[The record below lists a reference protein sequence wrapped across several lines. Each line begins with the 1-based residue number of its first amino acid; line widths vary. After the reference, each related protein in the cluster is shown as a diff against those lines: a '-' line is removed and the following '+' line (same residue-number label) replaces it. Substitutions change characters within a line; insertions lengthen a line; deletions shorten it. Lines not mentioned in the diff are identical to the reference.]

1 LAGGGKG
8 HIKLPQHKHRQLFG
22 CDRQKR
28 QKIRLGAKG
37 GEEGLEKAS
46 SIKPDLILLDV
57 IMPKINGI
65 QVLQKLK
72 DSPDTKNIPVVI
84 LTVIGEQD
92 IIDKALKLGAEGY
105 IIKSTVDLNQLISEI
120 KSYLKN

>member
-1 LAGGGKG
+1 MK
-8 HIKLPQHKHRQLFG
+8 
-22 CDRQKR
+22 
-28 QKIRLGAKG
+28 KILLIEDNEYMGRMYQNLLGLENYLVSWAKG
-37 GEEGLEKAS
+37 GEEGLEKAGS
-46 SIKPDLILLDV
+46 LKPDLILLDV

-72 DSPDTKNIPVVI
+72 DSDDTKNIPVVI
-84 LTVIGEQD
+84 LTVVGEQD

>member
-1 LAGGGKG
+1 MK
-8 HIKLPQHKHRQLFG
+8 
-22 CDRQKR
+22 
-28 QKIRLGAKG
+28 KILLIEDNEYMGRMYQNLLSLENYLVSWAKG
-37 GEEGLEKAS
+37 GEEGLEKAVS
-46 SIKPDLILLDV
+46 LKPDLILLDI

-72 DSPDTKNIPVVI
+72 DSDDTKNIPVVI

>member
-1 LAGGGKG
+1 M
-8 HIKLPQHKHRQLFG
+8 
-22 CDRQKR
+22 KR
-28 QKIRLGAKG
+28 ILLIEDNEYMGRMYQNLLSLEDYLVSWARD

-46 SIKPDLILLDV
+46 SLKPDLILLDV

-92 IIDKALKLGAEGY
+92 IIDRALKLGAEGY

>member
-1 LAGGGKG
+1 MGRMYQNL
-8 HIKLPQHKHRQLFG
+8 LSLENY
-22 CDRQKR
+22 
-28 QKIRLGAKG
+28 LVSWAKG
-37 GEEGLEKAS
+37 GEEGLEKVVS
-46 SIKPDLILLDV
+46 LKPDLILLDV

-72 DSPDTKNIPVVI
+72 DSDDTKNIPVVI

>member
-1 LAGGGKG
+1 MK
-8 HIKLPQHKHRQLFG
+8 
-22 CDRQKR
+22 
-28 QKIRLGAKG
+28 KILLIEDNEYMGRMYQNLLGLENYLVSWAKG

-46 SIKPDLILLDV
+46 SFKPDLILLDV

-72 DSPDTKNIPVVI
+72 DSVDTKNIPVVI

-120 KSYLKN
+120 KSYLKD

>member
-1 LAGGGKG
+1 MK
-8 HIKLPQHKHRQLFG
+8 
-22 CDRQKR
+22 
-28 QKIRLGAKG
+28 KILLIEDNEYMGRMYQNLLSLENYLVSWAKG

-46 SIKPDLILLDV
+46 SLKPDLILLDV

-72 DSPDTKNIPVVI
+72 DQEDTKNIPVVI

>member
-1 LAGGGKG
+1 M
-8 HIKLPQHKHRQLFG
+8 
-22 CDRQKR
+22 KR
-28 QKIRLGAKG
+28 ILLIEDNEYMGRMYQNLLSLENYLVSWARD

-46 SIKPDLILLDV
+46 SLKPNLILLDV

-72 DSPDTKNIPVVI
+72 DSDDTKNIPVVI

-92 IIDKALKLGAEGY
+92 IIDRALKLGAEGY

>member
-1 LAGGGKG
+1 MKSILLIEDNEYMGRMYQNLLSLEDYLVSWA
-8 HIKLPQHKHRQLFG
+8 R
-22 CDRQKR
+22 D
-28 QKIRLGAKG
+28 

-46 SIKPDLILLDV
+46 SLKPDLILLDV

-72 DSPDTKNIPVVI
+72 DTPDTKNIPVVI

-92 IIDKALKLGAEGY
+92 IIDRALKLGAEGY

>member
-1 LAGGGKG
+1 M
-8 HIKLPQHKHRQLFG
+8 
-22 CDRQKR
+22 KR
-28 QKIRLGAKG
+28 ILLIEDNEYMGRMYQNLLSLEDYLVSWARD

-46 SIKPDLILLDV
+46 SLKPDLILLDV

-72 DSPDTKNIPVVI
+72 DSMDTKNIPVVI

-92 IIDKALKLGAEGY
+92 IIDRALKLGAEGY